1 MMMMRD
7 EMNSRASMPYL
18 FLFRV
23 AGTNAD
29 TRLTFFD
36 FRRIFTCSLKVE
48 MAMVMLAEM
57 EMEIE
62 MEMEVEVEV

>member
-1 MMMMRD
+1 
-7 EMNSRASMPYL
+7 MPYL